1 MDESGT
7 VSSDPSFEEEQALKQ
22 TVSSLEEVSLREQ
35 VNRSERAMDDL
46 ERELHAIDGEV
57 EGLIEKGERF
67 EVLAR
72 VCQSMEELDEIGAS
86 YLFWDELTRPESTAK
101 HLENVRGKIDDFADE
116 IARAEDRRDVVIEK
130 MGDQNDILDRLH
142 YDLRDATEREES
154 RKAEWSVERDVDGR
168 PYRALVMPWARGFEE
183 DQRYRKA
190 VAASLLISI
199 ALGWL
204 FSVIVLPIPERSQ
217 LIEVP
222 ERVAKL
228 VREEMLPPPEPE
240 PVEQALPDEDIPEP
254 DPELAEETP
263 PEELPEAAEKQ
274 LVAEA
279 APEDTKEKVKSKGIL
294 AFRDSFA
301 ARANLNTTA
310 QLGSQARLSS
320 AGEDSVGRPQRSMV
334 TTSAPGSSGGIN
346 LASISRDVG
355 GGGQGIDGVQV
366 SRVASSIGGGEGPN
380 RPLSAGMFAGR
391 TDEEI
396 QIVFDRYKSA
406 LYRLYNREL
415 RKDPTLR
422 GQLVLRLTI
431 EPDGTVSFCQLQS
444 SDMDA
449 PVLAKQVVDRVST
462 FDFGSKEDIV
472 AVTIIY
478 PIDFLPAV

>member
-1 MDESGT
+1 MDESSN
-7 VSSDPSFEEEQALKQ
+7 VSSDPSFEEEEALKQ
-22 TVSSLEEVSLREQ
+22 TVSSLEEVTLREK
-35 VNRSERAMDDL
+35 VRCSERVLDDL
-46 ERELHAIDGEV
+46 EEELQAVNRERDEQADNRRQYDL
-57 EGLIEKGERF
+57 LSQ
-67 EVLAR
+67 
-72 VCQSMEELDEIGAS
+72 VCESLEELDALGAAH
-86 YLFWDELTRPESTAK
+86 LFWDEQGAAETQSERLQYARRNMDVFGEEILRIEEQRAAIID
-101 HLENVRGKIDDFADE
+101 KI
-116 IARAEDRRDVVIEK
+116 
-130 MGDQNDILDRLH
+130 GDQNLVLDRLH

-154 RKAEWSVERDVDGR
+154 RRAEWDVEREIEER
-168 PYRALVMPWARGFEE
+168 PYRALVMPWARGLEE
-183 DQRYRKA
+183 DQRYRQA
-190 VAASLLISI
+190 VAASLLICI

-204 FSVIVLPIPERSQ
+204 FSIIDLPILERSQ

-228 VREEMLPPPEPE
+228 VREEMPPPEPE
-240 PVEQALPDEDIPEP
+240 PIEQAIPDEDIPEP
-254 DPELAEETP
+254 EPELAEETP
-263 PEELPEAAEKQ
+263 PEETPEAVEQ
-274 LVAEA
+274 PLVAEA

-320 AGEDSVGRPQRSMV
+320 AGEDAIGRPERSMV
-334 TTSAPGSSGGIN
+334 TTTAAGSSGGIN

-355 GGGQGIDGVQV
+355 GGGQGIEGVQV
-366 SRVASSIGGGEGPN
+366 SRVASSIGGGEGPD
-380 RPLSAGMFAGR
+380 RPLSGGMSAGR

-396 QIVFDRYKSA
+396 QIVFDRYKAA

-431 EPDGTVSFCQLQS
+431 EPDGTVSLCQLQS

-462 FDFGSKEDIV
+462 FDFGAKDGIV
-472 AVTIIY
+472 SMTIIY
-478 PIDFLPAV
+478 PIDFLPAA

>member
-1 MDESGT
+1 MDEGT
-7 VSSDPSFEEEQALKQ
+7 TVELELSAEEQSLRNEIGRAEMVLDEFERELCEIDEERDKQ
-22 TVSSLEEVSLREQ
+22 AGRRRLYDLLLTVCDSLEEL
-35 VNRSERAMDDL
+35 
-46 ERELHAIDGEV
+46 
-57 EGLIEKGERF
+57 EGL
-67 EVLAR
+67 
-72 VCQSMEELDEIGAS
+72 GAAN
-86 YLFWDELTRPESTAK
+86 LFWDEHGTDKSSGER
-101 HLENVRGKIDDFADE
+101 LEY
-116 IARAEDRRDVVIEK
+116 ARRNIERF
-130 MGDQNDILDRLH
+130 GDDILRME
-142 YDLRDATEREES
+142 ERRGLIFEKIGMESEES
-154 RKAEWSVERDVDGR
+154 RRAEWVVERDADDL
-168 PYRALVMPWARGFEE
+168 PYRALIMPWTRGTEE
-183 DQRYRKA
+183 DQRFRTNA
-190 VAASLLISI
+190 LASLFVAL

-204 FSVIVLPIPERSQ
+204 FSTIALPIPERSQ

-228 VREEMLPPPEPE
+228 VREEMLPPPKPE
-240 PVEQALPDEDIPEP
+240 PIEQAIPDEDIPEP
-254 DPELAEETP
+254 EPELAEETP
-263 PEELPEAAEKQ
+263 PEELPETTEQQ

-320 AGEDSVGRPQRSMV
+320 AGEDSVGRPERSMV

-355 GGGQGIDGVQV
+355 GGGQGIEGVQV
-366 SRVASSIGGGEGPN
+366 SRVASSIGGGEGPD
-380 RPLSAGMFAGR
+380 RPLSAGMSAGR

-396 QIVFDRYKSA
+396 QIVFDRYKAA

-431 EPDGTVSFCQLQS
+431 EPDGTVSLCQLQS

-449 PVLAKQVVDRVST
+449 PTLAQQVVDRVSN
-462 FDFGSKEDIV
+462 FDFGAKDGIV
-472 AVTIIY
+472 SMTIIY
-478 PIDFLPAV
+478 PIDFLPAA